1 MTKYLFPAVFAAV
14 GSVGGA
20 VSATAG
26 AAVGSAGGAVSAEAG
41 AAVGSAG
48 GAVSGAAGA
57 AGHVVSGGIGNPVTT
72 KNKTPCPCAPV
83 SLARRGDSRCL
94 SSPEPT

>member
-48 GAVSGAAGA
+48 GAVSATAGA
-57 AGHVVSGGIGNPVTT
+57 AVHVVSAVIGNPVTT
-72 KNKTPCPCAPV
+72 QNKIPCPRAPISRV
-83 SLARRGDSRCL
+83 RGGASHC
-94 SSPEPT
+94 